1 VKSRVRGALV
11 LIVAAAAPQLA
22 AQQTGRITPAGV
34 ARAQAV
40 VDSVFL
46 DRKVGTGSIEGGD
59 WASYLMVR
67 LGVNPLPDSMGLVVS
82 VDTLLI
88 TFSGRLQDLPPEA
101 QAMAGPLS
109 ALIDPATIVTAEV
122 EQVPAAAG
130 LAHFRLR
137 GVRIGMFP
145 VPEMMLHSL
154 LLDVGVRYP
163 ELTKSGRDL
172 YVQIPEDGKVALGI
186 GIVVLSRESG
196 SQGATS
202 PGSPAP
208 GLPLAP

>member
-1 VKSRVRGALV
+1 MKSLVRGALV
-11 LIVAAAAPQLA
+11 LGGLAAAVSQLM
-22 AQQTGRITPAGV
+22 AQQAGRITPAGV

-46 DRKVGTGSIEGGD
+46 DRKVERGSIEGGD

-67 LGVNPLPDSMGLVVS
+67 LGVSPLPDSVGMVVS

-101 QAMAGPLS
+101 QAMVGPLS
-109 ALIDPATIVTAEV
+109 ALIDPATIIIAEV
-122 EQVPAAAG
+122 EQVPAAVG

-137 GVRIGMFP
+137 GVKVGMFP
-145 VPEMMLHSL
+145 VPELMLHSL
-154 LLDVGVRYP
+154 LLDVGARYP

-172 YVQIPEDGKVALGI
+172 YVQIPEDGKVVLGL
-186 GIVVLSRESG
+186 GMVVLSTDAKALRR
-196 SQGATS
+196 
-202 PGSPAP
+202 
-208 GLPLAP
+208 